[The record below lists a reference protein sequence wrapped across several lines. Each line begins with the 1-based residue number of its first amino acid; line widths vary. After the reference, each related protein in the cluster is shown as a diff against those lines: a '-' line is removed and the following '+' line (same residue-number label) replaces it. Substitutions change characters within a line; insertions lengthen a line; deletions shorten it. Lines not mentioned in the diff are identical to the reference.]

1 MGEYSMQET
10 VLLDTIIFVIGVL
23 VAGVCWG
30 MVYAL
35 HRAEQQMQKRH
46 EFEQKK
52 ESEREVHQ
60 L

>member
-1 MGEYSMQET
+1 MQET

-35 HRAEQQMQKRH
+35 HRAEQRMQKRH